1 MYAIDMGALG
11 PEEGM
16 GSSEA
21 EVPGGCEWPNV
32 CVRNATCLSRKAGS
46 PPLIHEL
53 SHLKMMR

>member
-1 MYAIDMGALG
+1 MGALG

-53 SHLKMMR
+53 SHLKMMS